1 MLEPMTESSFSA
13 YLEQS
18 IVIYAKENV
27 ASGRWPEQGA
37 LVRSEREFNQLLP
50 QGLHSLH
57 QHLFHICHPQTGEH
71 VGILWLS
78 IEPDSLSAFVFD
90 IEIDAP
96 FRRQGLATQALKE
109 AEAFA
114 TSQGMVKI
122 GLHVFYNNRSAQAL
136 YTALGYQVVSTNM
149 AKALS

>member
-1 MLEPMTESSFSA
+1 MLEPMTESSFSK

-18 IVIYAKENV
+18 VVIYAKENV

-37 LVRSEREFNQLLP
+37 LARSVKEFSQLLP
-50 QGLHSLH
+50 QGLNSPN
-57 QHLFHICHPQTGEH
+57 QHLFHICNPQTGEH

-78 IEPDSLSAFVFD
+78 IEPDSLSAFIFD

-96 FRRQGLATQALKE
+96 FRRQGFATQALKQ

-114 TSQGMVKI
+114 KSQGMAKI
-122 GLHVFYNNRSAQAL
+122 GLHVFHNNTSAQTL
-136 YTALGYQVVSTNM
+136 YTALGYRVVSSNM
-149 AKALS
+149 AKALF